1 MKGKVYLI
9 GGGPGDPR
17 LMTLRGKEIIES
29 ADVVMYDRLAGEMF
43 LSYVSEE
50 CEIIYAGKGSTEG
63 GVIQD
68 WINQTLAEKAEEGK
82 TVARLKGGDPF
93 IFGRGGEEALYLA
106 ERGIEFE
113 VIPGISALASVPAY
127 AGIPVTHRG
136 ASNEIHVYTGSSK
149 EGGIP
154 FDLKIAAQN
163 SGTSVIFMGVSG
175 IGAVMKGF
183 LENGKAKETPVAVI
197 ENGTTSSQ
205 RVVSGTIENIEKIC
219 SENGIKPPAL
229 IVIGDSVN
237 LREKLKWFSEEN
249 FVLRGKKIA
258 VTRDLRSSASFAEK
272 IYEIGGKPLIFPLIK
287 IVKMKENIDL
297 SKFSGVLFSSVN
309 GVKSFFEN
317 IDDIRKMAHLK
328 IGVIGEITAK
338 EIAKYKIVPDFK
350 PEKQRAEELFKVA
363 ESQFKKGDRV
373 LWVTSDLSDFDF
385 ESESKRTGI
394 NYEKGVYYKTE
405 KIEKESFE
413 VDYLIKEEPDFITFF
428 SSSAVESFFESF
440 KERVIELKK
449 SKFVAI
455 GVETGRKLREM
466 GVENIIEAEKSTA
479 DGIIEVIK
487 NECKI

>member
-1 MKGKVYLI
+1 MSGKVYLI
-9 GGGPGDPR
+9 GGGPGDPK
-17 LMTLRGKEIIES
+17 LMSLKGKEIIES
-29 ADVVMYDRLAGEMF
+29 ADVVVYDRLAGEMF

-68 WINQTLAEKAEEGK
+68 WINKTLAEKAEEGK
-82 TVARLKGGDPF
+82 MVVRLKGGDPF

-113 VIPGISALASVPAY
+113 IIPGISALASVPAY

-154 FDLKIAAQN
+154 FDLKTAAQN

-175 IGAVMKGF
+175 IGEITQG
-183 LENGKAKETPVAVI
+183 LIQNGKNKNTPTAVI

-205 RVVSGTIENIEKIC
+205 RVVSGTLENIEELCII
-219 SENGIKPPAL
+219 EGIKPPAL
-229 IVIGDSVN
+229 IVIGNSVN
-237 LREKLKWFSEEN
+237 LRDKIKWFSED
-249 FVLRGKKIA
+249 RRAIAGKKVA
-258 VTRDLRSSASFAEK
+258 VTRDLKSCGSFADSV
-272 IYEIGGKPLIFPLIK
+272 YELGGKPIIFPLIR
-287 IVKMKENIDL
+287 IVQLKENIDL
-297 SKFSGVLFSSVN
+297 SNFSGVLFSSVN

-317 IDDIRKMAHLK
+317 IDDIRKTAHLK
-328 IGVIGEITAK
+328 IGVIGDVTAEELK
-338 EIAKYKIVPDFK
+338 KRKIKSDFR
-350 PEKQRAEELFKVA
+350 PEKQRVRELFNMA
-363 ESQFKKGDRV
+363 ESEFKKGDRV

-385 ESESKRTGI
+385 ESESLKTGI

-440 KERVIELKK
+440 KERAVELKN
-449 SKFVAI
+449 SQFVAI

-466 GVENIIEAEKSTA
+466 GVENIIEAEKQTA

>member
-1 MKGKVYLI
+1 MSGKVYLI
-9 GGGPGDPR
+9 GGGPGDPK
-17 LMTLRGKEIIES
+17 LMSLKGKEIIER
-29 ADVVMYDRLAGEMF
+29 ADVVVYDRLAGEMF

-68 WINQTLAEKAEEGK
+68 WINKTLAEKAMDGK
-82 TVARLKGGDPF
+82 MVARLKGGDPF

-113 VIPGISALASVPAY
+113 IIPGISALASVPAY

-136 ASNEIHVYTGSSK
+136 ASNEIHIYTGSSK

-154 FDLKIAAQN
+154 FDLKTAAQN

-175 IGAVMKGF
+175 IGAVMKGI
-183 LENGKAKETPVAVI
+183 LENGKSKDTPVAVI

-219 SENGIKPPAL
+219 GENGIKPPAL
-229 IVIGDSVN
+229 IVIGNSVN
-237 LREKLKWFSEEN
+237 LREKLKWFSEEK

-272 IYEIGGKPLIFPLIK
+272 IYDIGGKPLIFPLIK
-287 IVKMKENIDL
+287 IVKMKEKIDL

-317 IDDIRKMAHLK
+317 IDDIRKTAHLK
-328 IGVIGEITAK
+328 IGAIGDVTAEELK
-338 EIAKYKIVPDFK
+338 KRKIKSDFR
-350 PEKQRAEELFKVA
+350 PEKQRVRELFNMA
-363 ESQFKKGDRV
+363 ESEFKKGDRV

-394 NYEKGVYYKTE
+394 IYEKGVFYKTE
-405 KIEKESFE
+405 KIEKESYE
-413 VDYLIKEEPDFITFF
+413 TEYLIKEEPDFITFF
-428 SSSAVESFFESF
+428 SSSAVESFFENFGYADMF
-440 KERVIELKK
+440 KNT
-449 SKFVAI
+449 KFISI
-455 GVETGRKLREM
+455 GVEKSRRLREF
-466 GVENIIEAEKSTA
+466 GVKNIIEAEKSTA